1 MCYRSKYNWG
11 THLWNYIHTITII
24 DFVSEQD
31 NLYHS
36 TIAYNVL
43 KNLQFTCKKCQKE
56 YEEELKNIDINLLS
70 KSMYLFEW
78 SWNLHN
84 KINNKLN
91 KNIITYEEAL
101 ELHSI
106 KI

>member
-1 MCYRSKYNWG
+1 MYYRSKYNWG

-36 TIAYNVL
+36 NIAYNVL
-43 KNLQFTCKKCQKE
+43 KNLQFTCEKCQKE
-56 YEEELKNIDINLLS
+56 YDKELKNIDIKLLS

-84 KINNKLN
+84 KINLKLN
-91 KNIITYEEAL
+91 KNIISYKEAL
-101 ELHSI
+101 NIHTI